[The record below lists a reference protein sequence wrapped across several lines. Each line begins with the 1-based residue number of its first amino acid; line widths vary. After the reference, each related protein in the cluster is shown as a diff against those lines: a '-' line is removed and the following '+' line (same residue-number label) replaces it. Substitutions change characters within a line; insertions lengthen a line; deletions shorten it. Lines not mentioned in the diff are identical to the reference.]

1 MKKALFGIT
10 LIIGIGI
17 CLGLLFFP
25 ILEFDRDAIYE
36 HHKEEIEQII
46 LEDTDETKTY
56 EEKKE
61 STINEIIYN
70 DNVSY

>member
-25 ILEFDRDAIYE
+25 VLEFDREAIYE
-36 HHKEEIEQII
+36 QHKEEIEQII
-46 LEDTDETKTY
+46 AVVRMGKSPTEQAKI
-56 EEKKE
+56 EKMMRMIQMMSPKR
-61 STINEIIYN
+61 
-70 DNVSY
+70 